1 MRLFI
6 AEKPSLGKA
15 IAVELG
21 VTQTCQGYMV
31 CGNDVV
37 TWCFG
42 HLLEQYDPDDYD
54 EAWKLWRRS
63 SLPMIPREWR
73 LKPKESAHAQLQVIK
88 KLLGEAATVVNTGD
102 PDREG
107 QLLVDEV
114 LEHFRYTGP
123 VQRIWLASLDSRS
136 IQKALATL
144 KDNRDYANLR
154 DSARARSQA
163 DWLIGM
169 NATRAMT
176 LRGRESGRD
185 GVLSMGR
192 VQTPTLALVVNRDRE
207 IAAFTPIDYLVLQA
221 RLQHDAGTFSAIFK
235 PSETQPG
242 LDSEG
247 RLVDEATAQ
256 GIMDAVRGKNGII
269 TSVTRERKKKPVP
282 LPHCL
287 SSLQKAAS
295 SKLGMTAQQI
305 LDTAQSLY
313 EKKLTTYPRTDCRYL
328 PEEQFGDTA
337 RIITALFGLEAVTA
351 KADSALRGPVWDTKK
366 ITAHNAIIPTGEEP
380 RSLTAQEKELYLM
393 IAVQYFLQ
401 FYPPMLYEAQKILA
415 TIVETA
421 WEARSRMIIEP
432 GWTGFAAEE
441 DDEDAKK
448 KEAEQSLPSV
458 GNNDAVLCADVDA
471 LKKKTTPPSRFSEGS
486 LIEAMANVHRF
497 VSDAKAKAVLKENEG
512 IGTEATRASI
522 LETLKG
528 RGFIAASGK
537 SLVSTPLGQSLID
550 MTPDTLRDPVTTAQ
564 WEQRLEAITRGETS
578 LEDFMR
584 EQYAALP
591 LLLAPVLST
600 SAALQPGA
608 FPCPKCGK
616 ALRRREGKNAGEFF
630 WSCSD
635 ADCRTF
641 LPDEDGKPGKP
652 RERAIPSEYP
662 CPVCGRPLYSGKN
675 DRGTYWACY
684 NKQGHP
690 DGNNVFLPDDNGT
703 PGQPKEKSPRVV
715 TEFTCPDC
723 GKALLYRQ
731 GTSKAGKPYEV
742 FSCSGYPNCKTSF
755 WGKDGKPDF
764 YRRPK

>member
-1 MRLFI
+1 M
-6 AEKPSLGKA
+6 
-15 IAVELG
+15 
-21 VTQTCQGYMV
+21 
-31 CGNDVV
+31 
-37 TWCFG
+37 
-42 HLLEQYDPDDYD
+42 
-54 EAWKLWRRS
+54 
-63 SLPMIPREWR
+63 
-73 LKPKESAHAQLQVIK
+73 
-88 KLLGEAATVVNTGD
+88 
-102 PDREG
+102 
-107 QLLVDEV
+107 
-114 LEHFRYTGP
+114 
-123 VQRIWLASLDSRS
+123 
-136 IQKALATL
+136 
-144 KDNRDYANLR
+144 
-154 DSARARSQA
+154 
-163 DWLIGM
+163 
-169 NATRAMT
+169 
-176 LRGRESGRD
+176 
-185 GVLSMGR
+185 
-192 VQTPTLALVVNRDRE
+192 
-207 IAAFTPIDYLVLQA
+207 
-221 RLQHDAGTFSAIFK
+221 
-235 PSETQPG
+235 
-242 LDSEG
+242 
-247 RLVDEATAQ
+247 
-256 GIMDAVRGKNGII
+256 
-269 TSVTRERKKKPVP
+269 
-282 LPHCL
+282 
-287 SSLQKAAS
+287 
-295 SKLGMTAQQI
+295 
-305 LDTAQSLY
+305 
-313 EKKLTTYPRTDCRYL
+313 
-328 PEEQFGDTA
+328 
-337 RIITALFGLEAVTA
+337 TA
-351 KADSALRGPVWDTKK
+351 KADSALKGPVWDTKK
-366 ITAHNAIIPTGEEP
+366 ITAHHAIIPTGEEP

-401 FYPPMLYEAQKILA
+401 FYPSMLYEAQKILA

-421 WEARSRMIIEP
+421 WEARGRMIIEP

-550 MTPDTLRDPVTTAQ
+550 MPPDTLRDPVTTAQ